1 MRSKIIGT
9 LALAAGM
16 LLAATGSMGP
26 PNPSLSGLR
35 AAGFISNCPVVALIK
50 DKKGGDEE

>member
-35 AAGFISNCPVVALIK
+35 AAGFISNCPVVGLIE